1 MDTDDELHAL
11 LQQLGVR
18 VAYADL
24 PDDRDGEY
32 CAADR
37 LIRLRPNMPRRLH
50 RSVLAHEC
58 AHALRGDAA
67 LPAGVAAE
75 RQERRADEWAA
86 RRLIERASYI
96 RAEQLHGGHVQAIA
110 LELEV
115 TVDLV
120 DTYRQLLA
128 RGAVDSRSG
137 PRHPSRHHRPSTIG
151 A

>member
-18 VAYADL
+18 VAYAEL

-58 AHALRGDAA
+58 AHALRGRLQFAVQRRST
-67 LPAGVAAE
+67 LRGGCLRWGVFH
-75 RQERRADEWAA
+75 RLGA
-86 RRLIERASYI
+86 RLHCLVAHRCRASVHCEKQ
-96 RAEQLHGGHVQAIA
+96 RTGEQ
-110 LELEV
+110 
-115 TVDLV
+115 
-120 DTYRQLLA
+120 RQT
-128 RGAVDSRSG
+128 RSSDG
-137 PRHPSRHHRPSTIG
+137 EFHDQHLSVSSL
-151 A
+151 